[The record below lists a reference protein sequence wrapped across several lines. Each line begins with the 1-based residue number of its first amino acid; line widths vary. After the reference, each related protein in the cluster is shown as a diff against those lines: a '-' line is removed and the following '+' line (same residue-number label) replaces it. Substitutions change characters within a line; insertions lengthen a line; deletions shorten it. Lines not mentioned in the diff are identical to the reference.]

1 MIISINAEKASDKI
15 QHPFII
21 IIKNLSRKFAG
32 GIFLPQHNKG
42 HTQQTHSK
50 HYSQQWKIVPLR

>member
-21 IIKNLSRKFAG
+21 IKKNLSRKFAG
-32 GIFLPQHNKG
+32 GIFLLNIIKATHNKPRANIILN
-42 HTQQTHSK
+42 SEK
-50 HYSQQWKIVPLR
+50 LFL